1 MYVMATAGHV
11 DHGKS
16 TLVRAL
22 TGTEPDRWEE
32 ERRRGLTIDLGFA
45 SLTLP
50 SGKILS
56 FVDVPGHE
64 RFLGNMLSGLGPAS
78 MVCFVVAA
86 DQGWQAQSSDHRDAV
101 AALGIETGLIVITR
115 ADLAPD
121 RVDAVLE
128 QARRELSGTGL
139 ETAPAVTVSAVQGT
153 GLNQL
158 RDSLDEVLG
167 ATEPPDTQAPVRLWV
182 DRAFS
187 LRGVGTVVTGTLA
200 AGQLHQQ
207 QHIEMLGEKTSTT
220 VMVRGLQSHNADVE
234 TLKAANRAA
243 VNLRG
248 VHTEQIS
255 RGDVLLTPEAWH
267 LTEIVD
273 VRHSVGENFADAP
286 QNLTVHLGTAAVS
299 ARCRRFD
306 DNHARLTLSRPLP
319 VQVGDRLLLQ
329 GSSARAVRAGVQVLD
344 VDPPELNRR
353 GQGRRRAEEL
363 SVMPL
368 AGDLVEEVRRRGAM
382 PQTALRRMG
391 LRIPRDLEPELRRV
405 GEWLLHPEQLAGW
418 ATRLRELTEQHLKHD
433 PLSAGLPENAAVD
446 QLGLPVRVLLPLL
459 IQEAG
464 LEQDDGRISR
474 ADAVRDMGAA
484 EASVVALEDQLAHE
498 PFLAPETNQ
507 LAELG
512 LGDREL
518 AAAARQGRLLRL
530 AGGVVLLPRG
540 PAQAMGV
547 LARLDQPFT
556 VSAARQALGTTRR
569 VAVPLLEHLDSRGWT
584 RRVDAS
590 LREVVR

>member
-50 SGKILS
+50 SGRVLS

-64 RFLGNMLSGLGPAS
+64 RFLGNMLSGLGPVS

-101 AALGIETGLIVITR
+101 AALGISTGLIVITR
-115 ADLAPD
+115 ADLAPE
-121 RVDAVLE
+121 RVGAVLE
-128 QARRELSGTGL
+128 QARGELSGTGL
-139 ETAPAVTVSAVQGT
+139 EDAPAVSVSAAQGS

-158 RDSLDEVLG
+158 RRSLDAVLDSAERPG
-167 ATEPPDTQAPVRLWV
+167 PRAPVRLWI

-187 LRGVGTVVTGTLA
+187 LRGAGTVVTGTLA
-200 AGQLHQQ
+200 AGQLHREQR
-207 QHIEMLGEKTSTT
+207 LRAVGENLDTT
-220 VMVRGLQSHNADVE
+220 VVVRGLQARSTDVE
-234 TLKAANRAA
+234 VLEAADRAA

-248 VHTEQIS
+248 VSADQVS

-267 LTEIVD
+267 LTRTVD
-273 VRHSVGENFADAP
+273 VRSTVGEDFAEAP
-286 QNLTVHLGTAAVS
+286 ENLTVHLGTAAVP
-299 ARCRRFD
+299 ARCRRLD
-306 DNHARLTLSRPLP
+306 DHHARLTLTRPLP
-319 VQVGDRLLLQ
+319 VKVGDRLLLQ
-329 GSSARAVRAGVQVLD
+329 GSSARTVRAGVQVLD

-353 GQGRRRAEEL
+353 GQGRRRAQVL
-363 SVMPL
+363 SAMPL
-368 AGDLVEEVRRRGAM
+368 TGDPVGEIRRRGAAEEA
-382 PQTALRRMG
+382 ALRRMG
-391 LRIPRDLEPELRRV
+391 LRIPEEVAPELRRV
-405 GEWLLHPEQLAGW
+405 GEWLVHADQVASWSARLH
-418 ATRLRELTEQHLKHD
+418 ELTNQHMDHD
-433 PLSAGLPENAAVD
+433 PLSPGLSEDAAVD
-446 QLGLPVRVLLPLL
+446 HLGLPVRALLPML
-459 IQEAG
+459 IREAG
-464 LEQDDGRISR
+464 LRQQGGRISS
-474 ADAVRDMGAA
+474 AETAKGLGAA
-484 EASVVALEDQLAHE
+484 ESAVVALENQLAHE
-498 PFLAPETNQ
+498 PFLAPEANQ
-507 LAELG
+507 LHELG
-512 LGDREL
+512 LGDKEL

-530 AGGVVLLPRG
+530 TGGVVLLPQA
-540 PAQAMGV
+540 PAQAMQL

-556 VSAARQALGTTRR
+556 TSAARQALGTTRR

-590 LREVVR
+590 RREIVR